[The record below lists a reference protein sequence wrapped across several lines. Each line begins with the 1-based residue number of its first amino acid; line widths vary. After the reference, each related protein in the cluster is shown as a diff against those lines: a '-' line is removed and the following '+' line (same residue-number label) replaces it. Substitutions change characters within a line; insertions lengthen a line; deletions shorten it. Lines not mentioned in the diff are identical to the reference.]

1 MRLKRKIAALLAVS
15 MVVSGQ
21 PGMFTMT
28 SAAQEKAVQGAEVS
42 QEFDTASPSN
52 ADVATKSDA
61 DSALDEEDQTYEVS
75 YLVDPEDGAAVKG
88 DKKVDTGDTLEFTV
102 TVERLV

>member
-1 MRLKRKIAALLAVS
+1 MRLKRKVAALLAVS

-28 SAAQEKAVQGAEVS
+28 SAAEEKTAQTVDSS

-61 DSALDEEDQTYEVS
+61 DVVEEDEKAVYEV
-75 YLVDPEDGAAVKG
+75 VPD
-88 DKKVDTGDTLEFTV
+88 V
-102 TVERLV
+102 T